1 MSSGKERIPFRVR
14 MADGSIE
21 TVYAYSE
28 KQALFLA
35 SRSGKRALNVVG
47 ILMEK
52 PKVEEEVTVE
62 AEEEMKK
69 LVEKLEDAIKNGQY
83 FDTME
88 YKIQIQRAIA
98 EGRINWS
105 NSMEKKFKIF
115 GIW

>member
-35 SRSGKRALNVVG
+35 SRSGKRALSVVG

-52 PKVEEEVTVE
+52 HKAEEEVVME
-62 AEEEMKK
+62 AEEEMKE
-69 LVEKLEDAIKNGQY
+69 LIEKLADAIKNGQY
-83 FDTME
+83 FDAME
-88 YKIQIQRAIA
+88 YKIQIQKAIA

-105 NSMEKKFKIF
+105 NNMEKRFKIF